1 METRKEDLA
10 FISSKNNPAIL
21 GTLTGPCAD
30 IIHPTRNERLY
41 SDKLW
46 ENVFNNEIVKE
57 YFEAGGVFG
66 ELGHPADRSET
77 DMEKIAIC
85 MPEPPTKGK
94 NGLLM
99 GRWDILNTPN
109 GRILKTLVD
118 YGYKIGISSRGTG
131 DVYTDENGQERVDE
145 DTYDFQGF
153 DAVLLPAVK
162 AARLEALKES
172 YNSKTLKQALT
183 ESLNKA
189 SEDEKKVMKETLKDL
204 NINLDETNECNS
216 ENCSDIK
223 SEDESIQ
230 EQSKIQEEAINN
242 GSDEIIKDLQ
252 EAVKNRAIAEARILE
267 LQNKLAVSDTEV
279 KKVNEEL
286 ARYKS
291 LAANLSISA
300 KNAKRL
306 SEEVSNL
313 KEQITKKDL
322 LITKLN
328 ESKKSEMSDSKR
340 LTESLDKKDKEIKVL
355 KENFKSY
362 KTQSEAQVKELT
374 ENIEILRKE
383 SEEQHSDFSRKIA
396 KTSKLAESYKKL
408 ANDTIRRYI
417 ESKADMIG
425 VTANEI
431 RSKLNEKF
439 TVEDIDKI
447 CEDLQ
452 SYKVNISKL
461 PFKIDRNTRVKVVES
476 KNDNLRIDTGIDDD
490 VDESLMRMAKN
501 Y

>member
-1 METRKEDLA
+1 
-10 FISSKNNPAIL
+10 
-21 GTLTGPCAD
+21 
-30 IIHPTRNERLY
+30 
-41 SDKLW
+41 
-46 ENVFNNEIVKE
+46 
-57 YFEAGGVFG
+57 
-66 ELGHPADRSET
+66 
-77 DMEKIAIC
+77 
-85 MPEPPTKGK
+85 
-94 NGLLM
+94 
-99 GRWDILNTPN
+99 
-109 GRILKTLVD
+109 
-118 YGYKIGISSRGTG
+118 
-131 DVYTDENGQERVDE
+131 
-145 DTYDFQGF
+145 
-153 DAVLLPAVK
+153 
-162 AARLEALKES
+162 
-172 YNSKTLKQALT
+172 
-183 ESLNKA
+183 
-189 SEDEKKVMKETLKDL
+189 MKETLKDL

-223 SEDESIQ
+223 GEDESIQ

-252 EAVKNRAIAEARILE
+252 EAVKNCAIAEARILE

-279 KKVNEEL
+279 KKVHEEL

-291 LAANLSISA
+291 LAANLSINA

-340 LTESLDKKDKEIKVL
+340 LTESLDKKDREIKVL

-374 ENIEILRKE
+374 ENIDILRKE
-383 SEEQHSDFSRKIA
+383 SEEQHSEFSRKIA

-439 TVEDIDKI
+439 TIEDIDKI

-461 PFKIDRNTRVKVVES
+461 PFKIDRNTRMKVVES

>member
-1 METRKEDLA
+1 
-10 FISSKNNPAIL
+10 
-21 GTLTGPCAD
+21 
-30 IIHPTRNERLY
+30 
-41 SDKLW
+41 
-46 ENVFNNEIVKE
+46 
-57 YFEAGGVFG
+57 
-66 ELGHPADRSET
+66 
-77 DMEKIAIC
+77 
-85 MPEPPTKGK
+85 
-94 NGLLM
+94 
-99 GRWDILNTPN
+99 
-109 GRILKTLVD
+109 
-118 YGYKIGISSRGTG
+118 
-131 DVYTDENGQERVDE
+131 
-145 DTYDFQGF
+145 
-153 DAVLLPAVK
+153 
-162 AARLEALKES
+162 
-172 YNSKTLKQALT
+172 
-183 ESLNKA
+183 
-189 SEDEKKVMKETLKDL
+189 MKETLKDL
-204 NINLDETNECNS
+204 NIDLDETNECNS

-223 SEDESIQ
+223 GEDESIQ

-252 EAVKNRAIAEARILE
+252 EAVKNCAIAEARILE

-340 LTESLDKKDKEIKVL
+340 LTESLDKKDREIKVL

-374 ENIEILRKE
+374 ENIDILRKE
-383 SEEQHSDFSRKIA
+383 SEEQHSEFSRKIA

-439 TVEDIDKI
+439 TIEDIDKI

-461 PFKIDRNTRVKVVES
+461 PFKLDRNTRVKVVES